1 LTGTNLSLTGT
12 VAATNGGTGTNTVT
26 TGDLLYG
33 SGTNTWDKLAAGAAY
48 KSLVMNGAGSN
59 VEWNAVALNQA
70 GAVSGALGATNGGTG
85 QSSYAVGDILYSG
98 LVNTLAK
105 LAGNTTTTKKVLT
118 QTGTGAASAAPA
130 WDTISSGDI
139 TGLGTMATQDANN
152 VAISGGNINGTV
164 IGNSSPQ
171 SGAFTTLT
179 ANSGS
184 TVLDASNYTT
194 YADPAGTAVAMAIAL
209 G

>member
-1 LTGTNLSLTGT
+1 MN
-12 VAATNGGTGTNTVT
+12 A
-26 TGDLLYG
+26 
-33 SGTNTWDKLAAGAAY
+33 SGT
-48 KSLVMNGAGSN
+48 N
-59 VEWNAVALNQA
+59 VEWNAVALNQSA
-70 GAVSGALGATNGGTG
+70 AVSGALGAVNGGTG
-85 QSSYAVGDILYSG
+85 QNAYAVGDILYSG
-98 LVNTLAK
+98 VTDTLSK

-118 QTGTGAASAAPA
+118 QTGTGSASAAPA

-139 TGLGTMATQDANN
+139 TGLGTMATQNANN

-171 SGAFTTLT
+171 AGAFTTLT